1 VSIGPSAR
9 HRACACGA
17 VLAGRDV
24 LAVLPTGAG
33 KSLIFQ
39 VVSQLLPGLT
49 LVVSPLL
56 ALMKDQLDSLVELG
70 IDARAI
76 TSLQSKTDALQ
87 TLDDIARGAP
97 KLLYVTPERFDNAEF
112 VRHIQR
118 AGVSLFVVYEA
129 HAIMRRSGI
138 IYTATTRSAQ
148 DTAMWL
154 RSWGISAQHYHGRL
168 SKSERERVQAMFM
181 DDQIRVVVATNA
193 FGLGVDKPNVRF
205 VIHRDIPASL
215 EAYYQEA
222 GRAGRDGQPAR
233 CVLVYR
239 PGDLGRAGFLAGTGR
254 LTLEDV
260 PRVHASLRDIDGATV
275 RQLADQVGLG
285 RAEMSRMVDLL
296 KAAGV
301 LGVRHGRL
309 VLKVADFDPAS
320 ISLER
325 EESRRAYE
333 RSRLEMMRGYAELRE
348 CRRRY
353 ILNYFGEDP
362 EWERC
367 EYCDVDVSRAEPDGS
382 PEPPSSPEPFALNDA
397 VMHKTLGRGVVQRV
411 TPDAVTVLFDKSG
424 YKTLDLDLT
433 LEQQLLEKIP

>member
-1 VSIGPSAR
+1 
-9 HRACACGA
+9 
-17 VLAGRDV
+17 
-24 LAVLPTGAG
+24 
-33 KSLIFQ
+33 
-39 VVSQLLPGLT
+39 
-49 LVVSPLL
+49 
-56 ALMKDQLDSLVELG
+56 
-70 IDARAI
+70 
-76 TSLQSKTDALQ
+76 
-87 TLDDIARGAP
+87 
-97 KLLYVTPERFDNAEF
+97 
-112 VRHIQR
+112 
-118 AGVSLFVVYEA
+118 
-129 HAIMRRSGI
+129 
-138 IYTATTRSAQ
+138 
-148 DTAMWL
+148 
-154 RSWGISAQHYHGRL
+154 
-168 SKSERERVQAMFM
+168 MFM
-181 DDQIRVVVATNA
+181 DDRIRVVVATNA

-239 PGDLGRAGFLAGTGR
+239 PGDLGRAGFLAGTGQ

-260 PRVHASLRDIDGATV
+260 TRVHASLPHIDGATV
-275 RQLADQVGLG
+275 RELADQVGLG
-285 RAEMSRMVDLL
+285 RAEMVRVVDLL

-301 LGVRHGRL
+301 VGERRGRL

-362 EWERC
+362 EWQRC
-367 EYCDVDVSRAEPDGS
+367 GSCDIDVSRLDTGQLPDPMS
-382 PEPPSSPEPFALNDA
+382 FPEPFALNDA
-397 VMHKTLGRGVVQRV
+397 VLHKTLGRGVVQRV
-411 TPDAVTVLFDKSG
+411 APDVVTVLFDKAG

-433 LEQQLLEKIP
+433 LEQQLLQKIP